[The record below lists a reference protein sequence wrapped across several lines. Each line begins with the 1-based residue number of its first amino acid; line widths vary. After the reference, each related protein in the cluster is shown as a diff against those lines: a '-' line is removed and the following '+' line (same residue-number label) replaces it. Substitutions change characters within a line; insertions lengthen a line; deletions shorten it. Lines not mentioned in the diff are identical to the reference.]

1 MYSKWLKSVMVL
13 SVAGFAMAGMTV
25 ATAQPAANWTDSRGG
40 AIVDGQGECW
50 RTINWTPERVTHSN
64 CAGFIEP
71 APPVVAPPP
80 AVAPPPTPAAPQF
93 TTTTLSA
100 ETLFDF
106 DSATLR
112 PAGRD
117 TLRNLASQLTA
128 ASATYTSVLVEG
140 HTCNIGA
147 AAYNQGL
154 SERRAQSVV
163 DYLVSQGVRPEA
175 IRSVGYGLTRPV
187 ADNAT
192 RAGREQNRRVE
203 ITTDVRVRVN

>member
-13 SVAGFAMAGMTV
+13 SVAGFAMAGV
-25 ATAQPAANWTDSRGG
+25 SVVSAHHPNANWTDSRG
-40 AIVDGQGECW
+40 APVLDGQGECW
-50 RTINWTPERVTHSN
+50 RTINWTPERVEHSN
-64 CAGFIEP
+64 CAGYIEP
-71 APPVVAPPP
+71 APVVAPP

-175 IRSVGYGLTRPV
+175 IRSVGYGLTRPM

-192 RAGREQNRRVE
+192 HAGREQNRRVE